1 MPPPDQ
7 ITINSFRAALYL
19 PGWEEQSVWGWDAQL
34 GTLFAQLWPNGDDS
48 DAPPL
53 TIPSSWTDRSTRWPP
68 TTRPER
74 LAVCIREATG
84 CSVSAAVH
92 AMADQAPPPARD
104 LFVRTLEAAGFQQT

>member
-1 MPPPDQ
+1 MAVPPK
-7 ITINSFRAALYL
+7 IEINSFRAAMYL

-53 TIPSSWTDRSTRWPP
+53 TIPSSWTDTSTPWPP

-74 LAVCIREATG
+74 LAMCIAEATG
-84 CSVSAAVH
+84 CSVPAAVN
-92 AMADQAPPPARD
+92 AMAYQAPQPARD
-104 LFVRTLEAAGFQQT
+104 LFRRALKAAGFRQT